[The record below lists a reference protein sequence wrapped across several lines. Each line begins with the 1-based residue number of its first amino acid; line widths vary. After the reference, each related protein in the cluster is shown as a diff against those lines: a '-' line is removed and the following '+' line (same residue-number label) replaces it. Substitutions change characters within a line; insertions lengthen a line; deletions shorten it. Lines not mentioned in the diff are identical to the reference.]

1 MSSEGPDWFRSPA
14 RAFRT
19 AAFWFWHRI
28 PDAREIRDQLA
39 DMQAKGIGT
48 VMIQSRP
55 ALGLELHLSP
65 EYLVAYR
72 LAAREMQ
79 RLGLGLTVY
88 DEYGWMSGHGGGRTV
103 LGADHL
109 RERHLFWTSR
119 PAEGTRTVLTVSN
132 IRAPFLDFLGDLGRD
147 WLYEGGAARWG
158 DWRTAMVVAH
168 PPEIRS
174 VADIRVLMGPVQF
187 SELGASAC
195 RLVVDH
201 ADLAPGTVITAFAS
215 ARCLTSRLINYL
227 LPEAAQR
234 FAEVVYAPLVEA
246 AEGIAEAIFFDHPH
260 AGFYIWDEQAGALGN
275 SLLSDGEPVPEN
287 EAAALLA
294 TVRDIGPETAA
305 LRAGYLETYGHRLHA
320 AFFGTLSE
328 WTAAR
333 DLGFTGHELLTH
345 VGGWSLHGGLT
356 GFDPRVMPGVDYFGI
371 DRYRSETTVDAA
383 DYAPQL
389 AAKLGDSIARAH
401 GRHRC
406 AVEQYSTGRPA
417 GRPTLAGRWDLT
429 AAEFRA
435 QAIRHHLF
443 GARRIILHAV
453 NVTDGVAGDNR
464 LLANP
469 RFDFPPAFNFQPWW
483 DDCPALFQ
491 ELSRLS
497 AFLEDGTPLRH
508 VALLYPLE
516 SIRVSGPDHDCGTH
530 FGLWAEALSRAGI
543 GFDIVDEA
551 MLSAALAPGTDYQAL
566 ILPDLTAFC
575 SQASVDDIVVWVRRG
590 GHLLASGSLSTGVRD
605 SQDHV
610 DFRTLLSESSI
621 GAGRLTPVLDIDAI
635 PAAISAIVHPEPWLR
650 FEESGPTWCAVARYD
665 KVWRIA
671 VFNDMPFER
680 RLLVVTGGRA
690 SDVRLW
696 DLRTGPV
703 TQLTAA
709 EMDEPLCLIVEAE
722 AVICLTL
729 HIAQSSGE
737 TTQTGIC
744 DPPAASPQPL
754 EGLALSDGWTFEADG
769 SSPRPIAVDRGW
781 EQQGWP
787 TFSGTGIYRRGT
799 RLPQL
804 PQGDRWELHLPEFRD
819 TAELWIDGDLVGRH
833 LAGRAR
839 FLLPRHGVAV
849 DMELRVRNTAANRYY
864 AGTGFAAPVP
874 SGLVRPPILV
884 QTSASVATPILKGR

>member
-1 MSSEGPDWFRSPA
+1 MSTAGPTWFRSPA

-28 PDAREIRDQLA
+28 PDACEIRDQLA

-65 EYLVAYR
+65 EYLTAYR
-72 LAAREMQ
+72 LAARGMR
-79 RLGLGLTVY
+79 RLGLGLTIY
-88 DEYGWMSGHGGGRTV
+88 DEYGWMSGHGGGRTAR
-103 LGADHL
+103 GADHL
-109 RERHLFWTSR
+109 RERHLFWTSC

-132 IRAPFLDFLGDLGRD
+132 LRAPFLDFLGDLGRD
-147 WLYEGGAARWG
+147 WLYEDGAAHWG
-158 DWRTAMVVAH
+158 DWRPALVVAH
-168 PPEIRS
+168 PPEITEL
-174 VADIRVLMGPVQF
+174 AEIRVLSGSLHLTEV
-187 SELGASAC
+187 GASGC

-201 ADLAPGTVITAFAS
+201 AELGPRTVITAFVS

-234 FAEVVYAPLVEA
+234 FAKVVYAPLVEA
-246 AEGIAEAIFFDHPH
+246 AEGVAEAVFFDHPH

-275 SLLSDGEPVPEN
+275 SLLSDGQPIPER

-294 TVRDIGPETAA
+294 TVRDIGPETVA
-305 LRAGYLETYGHRLHA
+305 LRAGYLETYSRRLHE
-320 AFFGTLSE
+320 AFFGTLSG
-328 WTAAR
+328 WAAAR
-333 DLGFTGHELLTH
+333 GLDFTGHELLTH

-389 AAKLGDSIARAH
+389 AAKLGDSVARAH
-401 GRHRC
+401 GRQRC

-453 NVTDGVAGDNR
+453 NVTDGVADDDR

-483 DDCPALFQ
+483 DDGPALFE

-497 AFLEDGTPLRH
+497 AFLEDGTPLRP
-508 VALLYPLE
+508 VALLYSLE
-516 SIRVSGPDHDCGTH
+516 SIRVSGPGYDCGTH
-530 FGLWAEALSRAGI
+530 FGLWAEAFSRAGI
-543 GFDIVDEA
+543 GFDVVDEA
-551 MLSAALAPGTDYQAL
+551 MLSSVMSPGTGYQAL
-566 ILPDLTAFC
+566 ILPHVTAFA
-575 SQASVDDIVVWVRRG
+575 SWASVDDIIGWVRRG
-590 GHLLASGSLSTGVRD
+590 GHLLVSGPLLMSVRD
-605 SQDHV
+605 SRDDV
-610 DFRTLLSESSI
+610 DFRALLSGSSI
-621 GAGRLTPVLDIDAI
+621 GAGRSTQVPAIDAI
-635 PAAISAIVHPEPWLR
+635 PAAVQAIARPEPWLR
-650 FEESGPTWCAVARYD
+650 FEEDGPTWCAVARCD
-665 KVWRIA
+665 AAWRVA
-671 VFNDMPFER
+671 VFNDMPFAR
-680 RLLVVTGGRA
+680 RLLIVTGGRA

-696 DLRTGPV
+696 DLRAGTV

-709 EMDEPLCLIVEAE
+709 ATDDPLSLTVEAE

-729 HIAQSSGE
+729 HIAASSGR
-737 TTQTGIC
+737 TTRTC
-744 DPPAASPQPL
+744 TSDMRAALPQRSADLP
-754 EGLALSDGWTFEADG
+754 LSDYWTFEADG
-769 SSPRPIAVDRGW
+769 SPSRPIEVDRGW

-787 TFSGTGIYRRGT
+787 TFAGTGVYRRRT
-799 RLPQL
+799 RLPPL
-804 PQGDRWELHLPEFRD
+804 PDGYRWELHLPEFRD
-819 TAELWIDGDLVGRH
+819 TAELWIDGDRVGHH
-833 LAGRAR
+833 LAGPAR
-839 FLLPRHGVAV
+839 FPLSRHGAEVA
-849 DMELRVRNTAANRYY
+849 MELRVRNTAANRYY

-874 SGLVRPPILV
+874 SGLVQPPVLV
-884 QTSASVATPILKGR
+884 QASASVTTPIVRSR